1 VSLASHEEVLEALE
15 SGQVDGAF
23 MVEQSY
29 GYLTEKLEISDTILL
44 PEKVQLAQYAIGVS
58 EKTVS
63 FAFG

>member
-1 VSLASHEEVLEALE
+1 
-15 SGQVDGAF
+15 